1 MLMVDSTMSRDIAN
15 SPSIN
20 GDISNTLLTT
30 LKTQILLQNPMIK
43 KMPKMIRK
51 MKRLNLKKIKVFLVE
66 KKGIILLIVELVYS

>member
-1 MLMVDSTMSRDIAN
+1 MVDSTMSRDIAN